1 MKKYQRIPKK
11 ERLAASNKNWKV
23 LLYSNIKPVSILL
36 WYSSLSIPLS
46 LSLSHTNRYWSLII
60 TLEIIINKK
69 EKKKKKNLKLA
80 EHPFSQN
87 GYSRKHPKEK
97 NWFEK
102 VRNRNFRNVWKN
114 ELEWRFCHERN
125 EWDLKGESSHSVAY
139 NVLLGFWNRS

>member
-23 LLYSNIKPVSILL
+23 LLYSNIKLVSILL

-46 LSLSHTNRYWSLII
+46 LSLTHKQVLII
-60 TLEIIINKK
+60 NYNPRNHYQQER
-69 EKKKKKNLKLA
+69 KKKKNLKIA